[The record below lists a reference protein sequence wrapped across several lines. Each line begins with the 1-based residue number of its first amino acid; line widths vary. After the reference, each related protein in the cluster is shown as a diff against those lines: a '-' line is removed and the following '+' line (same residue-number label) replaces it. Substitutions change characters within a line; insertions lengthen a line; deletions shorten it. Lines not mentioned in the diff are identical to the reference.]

1 MDIEQPVRRQLIDIL
16 SPIFTCFEEVALTS
30 MNEKTVRADVL
41 AISNTDCRVPVIL
54 AFEVKAH
61 DNSDPGKYKDAL
73 FQASKYVNA
82 VIADTRIVGFQNAR
96 VDAVVVFPAP
106 AYRWPTSAEKVDPS
120 TYVLTGI
127 AFMAERLNV
136 GRLVQRKTD
145 WEIIFGANDLWSKNK
160 GWMGN
165 AETRFRDKGIVTG
178 LKKERIGIAQDGS
191 L

>member
-1 MDIEQPVRRQLIDIL
+1 MDIEQPVRHQLIHIL
-16 SPIFTCFEEVALTS
+16 SPSFRCFEEVTLVL
-30 MNEKTVRADVL
+30 MNRKTVRADVL
-41 AISNTDCRVPVIL
+41 AISSTDCRIPVIL

-82 VIADTRIVGFQNAR
+82 VIVDPRIIGFQNAN
-96 VDAVVVFPAP
+96 VDAAVVFPAP
-106 AYRWPTSAEKVDPS
+106 AYRWPTIAEEVDAN

-145 WEIIFGANDLWSKNK
+145 WEIIFGTNDVWSKNK

-165 AETRFRDKGIVTG
+165 AETRFREKGIITA
-178 LKKERIGIAQDGS
+178 LKKERLDS
-191 L
+191 TN